1 MSKSSFYFAKEVPML
16 NKLERVA
23 WIFFTLAALV
33 MVKAIV
39 VFAIKHM

>member
-1 MSKSSFYFAKEVPML
+1 ML
-16 NKLERVA
+16 NRLERVA

-39 VFAIKHM
+39 IYAAKHM